1 MKGLNFQNP
10 GIWNVPEGS
19 KRTRGGRKFFINY

>member
-19 KRTRGGRKFFINY
+19 TRNRGGRKFFINY